1 MGGID
6 LAFGRFDTNSHPIY
20 GGNRGTHPTL
30 KQSQQMWPGIDYYN
44 QRVQDWT
51 RDFVRNPEEDIKWPA
66 GSASLKA
73 LKMKAKAEPTTEPSV
88 FGCCLAKDNEMS
100 PEDQEEIAALSSEKR
115 AAVLAAMSPEDGAA
129 AMAAARE
136 ADKLA
141 AMSPKE
147 RADILAAKSPKE
159 KIWFNK
165 ARESGVIAAL
175 APLLAAPGPDRS
187 QMTRMP
193 WHDIQMAVCGPTAL
207 DVARHFM
214 ERWNRELL
222 ELGTL
227 HKGFTLARPMNYVKR
242 TKYKVNDVEENSAE
256 TKLAHMSSWV
266 LKFTR
271 KWSYASAQVTL
282 IVPRLLMV
290 AL

>member
-20 GGNRGTHPTL
+20 GGDRDTRPTL

-51 RDFVRNPEEDIKWPA
+51 RDFVHNPEEDFKWPA
-66 GSASLKA
+66 GSASLEA
-73 LKMKAKAEPTTEPSV
+73 LKMKAKAEPTEPSV
-88 FGCCLAKDNEMS
+88 FNCCMAKENEMS
-100 PEDQEEIAALSSEKR
+100 PEQEALSSEKR

-129 AMAAARE
+129 AMEAAKE
-136 ADKLA
+136 AEGLA
-141 AMSPKE
+141 AMSPEE
-147 RADILAAKSPKE
+147 RAPLLRHCSTCT
-159 KIWFNK
+159 
-165 ARESGVIAAL
+165 IAAL
-175 APLLAAPGPDRS
+175 APLLAAPGPDRT

-242 TKYKVNDVEENSAE
+242 TKYKENNVEENSAE
-256 TKLAHMSSWV
+256 TKLAHISKWV
-266 LKFTR
+266 HEFTCE
-271 KWSYASAQVTL
+271 WSYASAQVTL
-282 IVPRLLMV
+282 IVPQV
-290 AL
+290 C